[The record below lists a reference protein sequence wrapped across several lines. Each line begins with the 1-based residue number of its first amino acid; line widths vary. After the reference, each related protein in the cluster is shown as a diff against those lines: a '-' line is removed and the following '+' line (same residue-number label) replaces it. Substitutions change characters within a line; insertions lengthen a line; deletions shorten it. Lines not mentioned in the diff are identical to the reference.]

1 MFRDTTPVFEFRGP
15 FGIPV
20 QIGGSLAL
28 LVMFYL
34 LMAGSSL
41 MSALVVVVM
50 LVGSIF
56 LHELGHAWASVV
68 QGVPVRRIMLYG
80 GGGFCENT
88 RSAKAREQEFIVAM
102 GPIVNL
108 TLWALGSLGAYSL
121 WQGIIADGS
130 FVQIGQNAAVD
141 PRIPLARHL
150 ELFAM
155 INGFLAVFNLLPVQ
169 PLDGGKLLHL
179 ILLRVTP
186 SETAMKITGSIGLV
200 LSILWIPGMILFYG
214 MGWWILFFIPSIPLH
229 YAMARGQL
237 A

>member
-1 MFRDTTPVFEFRGP
+1 MFQDTTPVFEFRGP

-28 LVMFYL
+28 LVAFYL
-34 LMAGSSL
+34 FIAGSSL
-41 MSALVVVVM
+41 MSALVVVAM
-50 LVGSIF
+50 LVASIF
-56 LHELGHAWASVV
+56 LHELGHAWASEV

-80 GGGFCENT
+80 GGGFCENK
-88 RSAKAREQEFIVAM
+88 RSATAREQEFIVAM

-108 TLWALGSLGAYSL
+108 TLWALSSLGAYYL

-130 FVQIGQNAAVD
+130 FVQFGKNTTVD
-141 PRIPLARHL
+141 PRITLARYL

-155 INGFLAVFNLLPVQ
+155 INGFLALFNLLPVQ

-179 ILLRVTP
+179 FLLRLAP
-186 SETAMKITGSIGLV
+186 SEAAMKITGSIGLV

-229 YAMARGQL
+229 YAMARGRI